1 MYYYPILG
9 FIWETIGKNTELFG
23 FGTWFFATFARS
35 KTEILV
41 IELGG
46 LPSINSETMER
57 IDRTKE
63 LETLKISR
71 LLWMYALPSIVSHI
85 IASIYNIVDRVFL
98 GQYVGALAIAG
109 LAITMP
115 IMNIIHAFGSLVGA
129 GSAARMSIILGKKD
143 YKWAEDILG
152 NSLLLTFFFGFLFVT
167 GGYLFMDRILT
178 AFGASADTIA
188 YAREYMDIILPGM
201 FMTTLSFNLTGLM
214 RATGYPQ
221 KSMWIMA
228 GGAILNIFLDAL
240 FIIVLGWGIAGAA
253 WASTISMTCT
263 GILAVWHFL
272 QKSSFIRFRRH
283 AWKPKFYIFR
293 NILLIGISPF
303 SMNLAASAVVALL
316 NNQLIRYGGDLAVG
330 AYGLANTFGSLSVML
345 ILGLCQGMQP
355 IAGYN
360 YGAGHPLRLKE
371 VYTLTMKINVLIGAV
386 GALLALTLP
395 HAMLRIFTKEEELIQ
410 IGIPAMRF
418 MLVMFPL
425 VGFTITN
432 SNFFQSIDK
441 PWIAIVTSLSR
452 QVLFLIPMIY
462 LIPTLFINMGGNGLT
477 GVWASLTISDALGAL
492 LAFMLMLTQRHV
504 FKPITK
510 EPEPA

>member
-1 MYYYPILG
+1 
-9 FIWETIGKNTELFG
+9 
-23 FGTWFFATFARS
+23 
-35 KTEILV
+35 
-41 IELGG
+41 
-46 LPSINSETMER
+46 MEQ

-63 LETLKISR
+63 LGTKNIGA
-71 LLWMYALPSIVSHI
+71 LLWAYALPSIISHI
-85 IASIYNIVDRVFL
+85 ITSIYNIVDRVFL

-167 GGYLFMDRILT
+167 GGYLFMDRILE

-188 YAREYMDIILPGM
+188 YAREYMYIVLPGM

-214 RATGYPQ
+214 RATGYPK

-240 FIIVLGWGIAGAA
+240 FIYVLDWGIAGAA
-253 WASTISMTCT
+253 WATTISMSCT
-263 GILAVWHFL
+263 GVLAVWHFL

-283 AWKPKFYIFR
+283 AWKPKLYIFR
-293 NILLIGISPF
+293 NILMIGMSPF
-303 SMNLAASAVVALL
+303 SMNLAASLVVALL
-316 NNQLIRYGGDLAVG
+316 NNQLLRYGGDLAVG
-330 AYGLANTFGSLSVML
+330 AYGLVNTFGSLSVML
-345 ILGLCQGMQP
+345 MVGLCQGMQP

-371 VYTLTMKINVLIGAV
+371 VYTLTMKLNVLIGLV
-386 GALLALTLP
+386 GALLALALP
-395 HAMLRIFTKEEELIQ
+395 HAMLRLFTKEEELIQ

-418 MLVMFPL
+418 MMVMFPL

-452 QVLFLIPMIY
+452 QVLFLTPLIYVIP
-462 LIPTLFINMGGNGLT
+462 PLFINADMNGLT
-477 GVWASLTISDALGAL
+477 GVWASMTISDVMGAV
-492 LAFMLMLTQRHV
+492 LAFLLMLTQRHV
-504 FKPITK
+504 FKPTD
-510 EPEPA
+510 

>member
-1 MYYYPILG
+1 M
-9 FIWETIGKNTELFG
+9 
-23 FGTWFFATFARS
+23 
-35 KTEILV
+35 
-41 IELGG
+41 
-46 LPSINSETMER
+46 

-63 LETLKISR
+63 LETLKISK

-85 IASIYNIVDRVFL
+85 IASIYNIVDRIFL
-98 GQYVGALAIAG
+98 GQCVGALAIAG

-143 YKWAEDILG
+143 YNWAEKILG
-152 NSLLLTFFFGFLFVT
+152 NSMLLTFLFGFLFVT
-167 GGYLFMDRILT
+167 GGYVFMDRILT
-178 AFGASADTIA
+178 MFGASPETIS
-188 YAREYMDIILPGM
+188 YAREYMDIVLPGM
-201 FMTTLSFNLTGLM
+201 FMTTLSFNLTGLI
-214 RATGYPQ
+214 RATGYPK

-240 FIIVLGWGIAGAA
+240 FIYVLDWGIEGAA
-253 WASTISMTCT
+253 WATTISMSCT
-263 GILAVWHFL
+263 GVLAVWHFI

-283 AWKPKFYIFR
+283 AWRPKGYIFR
-293 NILLIGISPF
+293 NILMIGMSPF

-316 NNQLIRYGGDLAVG
+316 NKQLLHYGGDLAVG
-330 AYGLANTFGSLSVML
+330 AYGLCNTFGSMSVML

-371 VYTLTMKINVLIGAV
+371 VYTLTMKINVLIGFIGAV
-386 GALLALTLP
+386 LALTLP

-452 QVLFLIPMIY
+452 QVLFLIPLIY
-462 LIPTLFINMGGNGLT
+462 VVPLLFVNLGGAGLT
-477 GVWASLTISDALGAL
+477 GIWASLTISDVLGAM
-492 LAFMLMLTQRHV
+492 LAFLLMLSQRHV
-504 FKPITK
+504 FKPT
-510 EPEPA
+510 A

>member
-1 MYYYPILG
+1 MNP
-9 FIWETIGKNTELFG
+9 
-23 FGTWFFATFARS
+23 
-35 KTEILV
+35 V
-41 IELGG
+41 
-46 LPSINSETMER
+46 
-57 IDRTKE
+57 DRTKE
-63 LETLKISR
+63 LETLSIKH
-71 LLWMYALPSIVSHI
+71 LLWMYALPSIISHI

-98 GQYVGALAIAG
+98 GQCVGALAIAG

-129 GSAARMSIILGKKD
+129 GASARMSIILGKKD
-143 YKWAEDILG
+143 YNWAEKILG
-152 NSLLLTFFFGFLFVT
+152 NSMLLTFIFGFLFVT

-188 YAREYMDIILPGM
+188 YAREYMDIVLPGM

-214 RATGYPQ
+214 RATGYPK
-221 KSMWIMA
+221 KSMWIMV

-240 FIIVLGWGIAGAA
+240 FIYLLDWGIVGAA
-253 WASTISMTCT
+253 WATTISMTCT
-263 GILAVWHFL
+263 GLLAVWHFL

-283 AWKPKFYIFR
+283 AWKPKGYIFR
-293 NILLIGISPF
+293 NILMIGLSPF
-303 SMNLAASAVVALL
+303 SMNLAASLVVALL
-316 NNQLIRYGGDLAVG
+316 NNQLLRYGGDLAVG

-371 VYTLTMKINVLIGAV
+371 VYTLTRRINMLIGAV

-395 HAMLRIFTKEEELIQ
+395 HVMLRMFTKEEELIQ
-410 IGIPAMRF
+410 IGIPALRF

-452 QVLFLIPMIY
+452 QVLFLIPLIY
-462 LIPTLFINMGGNGLT
+462 IVPILFINAGYDGLM
-477 GVWASLTISDALGAL
+477 GVWASLTISDVLGAL
-492 LAFMLMLTQRHV
+492 LAFILMLTQRQV
-504 FKPITK
+504 FLPT
-510 EPEPA
+510 E

>member
-1 MYYYPILG
+1 MEVID
-9 FIWETIGKNTELFG
+9 
-23 FGTWFFATFARS
+23 
-35 KTEILV
+35 KT
-41 IELGG
+41 
-46 LPSINSETMER
+46 R
-57 IDRTKE
+57 E
-63 LETLKISR
+63 LETKGIGH
-71 LLWMYALPSIVSHI
+71 LLWIYALPSVISQI
-85 IASIYNIVDRVFL
+85 IASIYNIVDRIFI
-98 GQYVGALAIAG
+98 GHGVGAMAIAG

-143 YKWAEDILG
+143 YNWAEKILG
-152 NSLLLTFFFGFLFVT
+152 NSLLLTFIFGFLFVT
-167 GGYLFMDRILT
+167 GGYIFMDRILT
-178 AFGASADTIA
+178 AFGASTETIS
-188 YAREYMDIILPGM
+188 YAREYMDIVLPGM

-228 GGAILNIFLDAL
+228 GGAILNIGLDAL
-240 FIIVLGWGIAGAA
+240 FIYVLDWGIAGAA
-253 WASTISMTCT
+253 WATTISMTCT
-263 GILAVWHFL
+263 GVLAVIHFL
-272 QKSSFIRFRRH
+272 QRSSFIRFRRH
-283 AWKPKFYIFR
+283 AWRPKGYIFR
-293 NILLIGISPF
+293 NILLIGMSPF
-303 SMNLAASAVVALL
+303 LMNIAASAVVALL
-316 NNQLIRYGGDLAVG
+316 NNQLLRLGGDLAVG

-371 VYTLTMKINVLIGAV
+371 VYTLTRRINMLIGLV
-386 GALLALTLP
+386 GAVLALTLP
-395 HAMLRIFTKEEELIQ
+395 HAMLRMFTKEEELIQ

-462 LIPTLFINMGGNGLT
+462 LVPNIFMNMGGSGLT
-477 GVWASLTISDALGAL
+477 GVWASLTISDVLGAL
-492 LAFMLMLTQRHV
+492 LAFLLMLSQRKV
-504 FKPITK
+504 FSIKPS
-510 EPEPA
+510 

>member
-1 MYYYPILG
+1 MNG
-9 FIWETIGKNTELFG
+9 
-23 FGTWFFATFARS
+23 
-35 KTEILV
+35 
-41 IELGG
+41 
-46 LPSINSETMER
+46 MEY

-63 LETLKISR
+63 LETKNIGT
-71 LLWMYALPSIVSHI
+71 LLWAYALPSIISHI

-152 NSLLLTFFFGFLFVT
+152 NSLLLTFLFGFLFVT
-167 GGYLFMDRILT
+167 GGYLFMDRILE

-188 YAREYMDIILPGM
+188 YAREYMYIVLPGM

-214 RATGYPQ
+214 RATGYPK

-240 FIIVLGWGIAGAA
+240 FIYVLDWGIAGAA
-253 WASTISMTCT
+253 WATTISMSCT
-263 GILAVWHFL
+263 GVLSVWHFL

-283 AWKPKFYIFR
+283 AWKPKLYIFK
-293 NILLIGISPF
+293 NILMIGMSPF
-303 SMNLAASAVVALL
+303 SMNLAASLVVALL
-316 NNQLIRYGGDLAVG
+316 NNQLLRYGGDLAVG
-330 AYGLANTFGSLSVML
+330 AYGLVNTFGSLSVML
-345 ILGLCQGMQP
+345 MVGLCQGMQP

-371 VYTLTMKINVLIGAV
+371 VYTLTMKLNVVIGFV
-386 GALLALTLP
+386 GALLALVLP
-395 HAMLRIFTKEEELIQ
+395 HAMLRLFTKEEELIQ

-418 MLVMFPL
+418 MMVMFPL

-452 QVLFLIPMIY
+452 QVLFLTPLIY
-462 LIPTLFINMGGNGLT
+462 VVPPLFVDAGAAGLT
-477 GVWASLTISDALGAL
+477 GVWASMTISDFLGAV
-492 LAFMLMLTQRHV
+492 LAFVLMLSQRHV
-504 FKPITK
+504 FKPT
-510 EPEPA
+510 ES

>member
-1 MYYYPILG
+1 MNP
-9 FIWETIGKNTELFG
+9 
-23 FGTWFFATFARS
+23 
-35 KTEILV
+35 V
-41 IELGG
+41 
-46 LPSINSETMER
+46 
-57 IDRTKE
+57 DRTKE
-63 LETLKISR
+63 LETLSIKH
-71 LLWMYALPSIVSHI
+71 LLWMYALPSIISHI

-98 GQYVGALAIAG
+98 GQCVGALAIAG

-129 GSAARMSIILGKKD
+129 GASARMSIILGKKD
-143 YKWAEDILG
+143 YNWAEKILG
-152 NSLLLTFFFGFLFVT
+152 NSMLLTFIFGFLFVT

-188 YAREYMDIILPGM
+188 YAREYMDIVLPGM

-214 RATGYPQ
+214 RATGYPK
-221 KSMWIMA
+221 KSMWIMV

-240 FIIVLGWGIAGAA
+240 FIYLLDWGIVGAA
-253 WASTISMTCT
+253 WATTISMTCT

-283 AWKPKFYIFR
+283 AWKPKGYIFR
-293 NILLIGISPF
+293 NILMIGLSPF
-303 SMNLAASAVVALL
+303 SMNLAASLVVALL
-316 NNQLIRYGGDLAVG
+316 NNQLLRYGGDLAVG

-371 VYTLTMKINVLIGAV
+371 VYTLTRRINMLIGAV

-395 HAMLRIFTKEEELIQ
+395 HVMLRMFTKEEELIQ
-410 IGIPAMRF
+410 IGIPALRF

-452 QVLFLIPMIY
+452 QVLFLIPLIY
-462 LIPTLFINMGGNGLT
+462 IVPILFINAGYDGLM
-477 GVWASLTISDALGAL
+477 GVWASLTISDVLGAL
-492 LAFMLMLTQRHV
+492 LAFILMLTQRQV
-504 FKPITK
+504 FLPT
-510 EPEPA
+510 E

>member
-1 MYYYPILG
+1 MLFLLLLHPRFKVYFCTL
-9 FIWETIGKNTELFG
+9 IG
-23 FGTWFFATFARS
+23 RS
-35 KTEILV
+35 
-41 IELGG
+41 
-46 LPSINSETMER
+46 SETMVQT
-57 IDRTKE
+57 DRTKE
-63 LETLKISR
+63 LETRKIGQ

-178 AFGASADTIA
+178 AFGASVDTIA
-188 YAREYMDIILPGM
+188 YAREYMDIVLPGM

-214 RATGYPQ
+214 RATGYPK

-228 GGAILNIFLDAL
+228 GGAILNIFLDAF
-240 FIIVLGWGIAGAA
+240 FIPEEIRFNVFQWTINIPCLGLGIKGAA
-253 WASTISMTCT
+253 WATTISMTCT
-263 GILAVWHFL
+263 GILSVWHFL

-283 AWKPKFYIFR
+283 AWKPKLYIFR
-293 NILLIGISPF
+293 NILLIGMSPF

-330 AYGLANTFGSLSVML
+330 AYGLVNTFCSLSVML
-345 ILGLCQGMQP
+345 MLGLCQGMQP

-371 VYTLTMKINVLIGAV
+371 VYTLTMKLNVLIGAV
-386 GALLALTLP
+386 GALLALVFP
-395 HAMLRIFTKEEELIQ
+395 HALLRLFTKEEELIQ

-418 MLVMFPL
+418 IMVMFPL

-452 QVLFLIPMIY
+452 QVLFLAPMIY
-462 LIPTLFINMGGNGLT
+462 LIPPLFIKAEGAGLT
-477 GVWASLTISDALGAL
+477 GVWASMTISDFLGAV
-492 LAFMLMLTQRHV
+492 LAFVLMLSQRKV
-504 FKPITK
+504 FAPSENDHKPINSTV
-510 EPEPA
+510 

>member
-1 MYYYPILG
+1 MAVL
-9 FIWETIGKNTELFG
+9 
-23 FGTWFFATFARS
+23 
-35 KTEILV
+35 
-41 IELGG
+41 
-46 LPSINSETMER
+46 
-57 IDRTKE
+57 DRTKE
-63 LETLKISR
+63 LETKSISA
-71 LLWMYALPSIVSHI
+71 LLWAYALPSIVSHV

-98 GQYVGALAIAG
+98 GQCVGALAIAG

-152 NSLLLTFFFGFLFVT
+152 NSLLLTFLFGFLFVT
-167 GGYLFMDRILT
+167 GGYVFMDRILT
-178 AFGASADTIA
+178 AFGASAETIS
-188 YAREYMDIILPGM
+188 YAREYMDIVLPGM

-214 RATGYPQ
+214 RATGYPT

-228 GGAILNIFLDAL
+228 GGAILNIGLDAL
-240 FIIVLGWGIAGAA
+240 FIYGLDWGIAGAA
-253 WASTISMTCT
+253 WATTISMTCT
-263 GILAVWHFL
+263 GVLSIIHFL
-272 QKSSFIRFRRH
+272 KRSSFIRFRRH
-283 AWKPKFYIFR
+283 AWKPKLYIFR
-293 NILLIGISPF
+293 NILLIGMSPF
-303 SMNLAASAVVALL
+303 LMNIAASAVVALL
-316 NNQLIRYGGDLAVG
+316 NNQLLRYGGDLAVG
-330 AYGLANTFGSLSVML
+330 AYGLANTFGSMSVML

-371 VYTLTMKINVLIGAV
+371 VYTLTRRINMLIGLA

-395 HAMLRIFTKEEELIQ
+395 HAMLRMFTKEEELIQ

-462 LIPTLFINMGGNGLT
+462 LIPNLFVKLGYEGLT
-477 GVWASLTISDALGAL
+477 GIWASLTISDVLGAT
-492 LAFMLMLTQRHV
+492 LAFVLMLSQRKV
-504 FKPITK
+504 FRPV
-510 EPEPA
+510 E

>member
-1 MYYYPILG
+1 MG
-9 FIWETIGKNTELFG
+9 
-23 FGTWFFATFARS
+23 
-35 KTEILV
+35 
-41 IELGG
+41 
-46 LPSINSETMER
+46 MEQ
-57 IDRTKE
+57 IDRTRE
-63 LETLKISR
+63 LETRNIGQ
-71 LLWMYALPSIVSHI
+71 LLWVYALPSIVSHI

-115 IMNIIHAFGSLVGA
+115 IMNIIHAFGSLVGV
-129 GSAARMSIILGKKD
+129 GSAARMSIVLGKKD

-152 NSLLLTFFFGFLFVT
+152 NSLLLTFVFGFLFIT

-240 FIIVLGWGIAGAA
+240 FIIVLDWGIAGAA
-253 WASTISMTCT
+253 WASTLSMTCT
-263 GILAVWHFL
+263 AILAVWHFL
-272 QKSSFIRFRRH
+272 QRSSFIRFRRH
-283 AWKPKFYIFR
+283 AWKPKLYIFR
-293 NILLIGISPF
+293 NILLIGMSPF
-303 SMNLAASAVVALL
+303 LMNVAASAVVAFL
-316 NNQLIRYGGDLAVG
+316 NNQLIRFGGDLAVG

-371 VYTLTMKINVLIGAV
+371 VYTLTLKINILIGAV
-386 GALLALTLP
+386 GAVLALALP
-395 HAMLRIFTKEEELIQ
+395 HALLRLFTKEEELIQ

-418 MLVMFPL
+418 MMVMFPL

-462 LIPTLFINMGGNGLT
+462 LVPTIFVNMGGNGLT
-477 GVWASLTISDALGAL
+477 GVWASLTISDFLGAV
-492 LAFMLMLTQRHV
+492 LAFVLMLSQRHV
-504 FKPITK
+504 FKPS
-510 EPEPA
+510 E

>member
-1 MYYYPILG
+1 
-9 FIWETIGKNTELFG
+9 
-23 FGTWFFATFARS
+23 
-35 KTEILV
+35 
-41 IELGG
+41 
-46 LPSINSETMER
+46 MEQ

-63 LETLKISR
+63 LETRNIGQ
-71 LLWMYALPSIVSHI
+71 LLWVYALPSIVSHI

-115 IMNIIHAFGSLVGA
+115 IMNIIHAFGSLVGV
-129 GSAARMSIILGKKD
+129 GSAARMSIVLGKKD

-152 NSLLLTFFFGFLFVT
+152 NSLLLTFVFGFLFVT

-188 YAREYMDIILPGM
+188 YAREYMNIILPGM

-263 GILAVWHFL
+263 AILAIWHFL
-272 QKSSFIRFRRH
+272 QRSSFIRFRRH
-283 AWKPKFYIFR
+283 AWKPKLYIFR
-293 NILLIGISPF
+293 NILLIGMSPF
-303 SMNLAASAVVALL
+303 LMNVAASAVVAFL
-316 NNQLIRYGGDLAVG
+316 NNQLIRFGGDLAVG

-371 VYTLTMKINVLIGAV
+371 AYTLTLKINILIGAV
-386 GALLALTLP
+386 GAVLALILP
-395 HAMLRIFTKEEELIQ
+395 HALLRLFTKEEELIQ

-418 MLVMFPL
+418 MMVMFPL

-462 LIPTLFINMGGNGLT
+462 LVPAVFVNMGGNGLT
-477 GVWASLTISDALGAL
+477 GAWASLTISDFLGAV
-492 LAFMLMLTQRHV
+492 LAFVLMLSQRHV
-504 FKPITK
+504 FKLS
-510 EPEPA
+510 E

>member
-1 MYYYPILG
+1 MA
-9 FIWETIGKNTELFG
+9 TEL
-23 FGTWFFATFARS
+23 
-35 KTEILV
+35 
-41 IELGG
+41 
-46 LPSINSETMER
+46 

-63 LETLKISR
+63 LETKKIST
-71 LLWMYALPSIVSHI
+71 LLWAYALPSIISHI

-98 GQYVGALAIAG
+98 GQCVGALAIAG

-143 YKWAEDILG
+143 YNWAEKILG
-152 NSLLLTFFFGFLFVT
+152 NSLLLTFIFGFLFVT
-167 GGYLFMDRILT
+167 AGYVFMDRILT
-178 AFGASADTIA
+178 AFGASAETIS
-188 YAREYMDIILPGM
+188 YAREYMDIVLPGM

-228 GGAILNIFLDAL
+228 GGAILNIGLDAL
-240 FIIVLGWGIAGAA
+240 FIYGLDWGIAGAA
-253 WASTISMTCT
+253 WATTISMTCT
-263 GILAVWHFL
+263 GVLSVIHFL
-272 QKSSFIRFRRH
+272 QRSSFIRFRRH
-283 AWKPKFYIFR
+283 AWKPKGYIFR
-293 NILLIGISPF
+293 NILLIGMSPF
-303 SMNLAASAVVALL
+303 LMNIAASAVVALL
-316 NNQLIRYGGDLAVG
+316 NKQLLRFGGDLAVG

-371 VYTLTMKINVLIGAV
+371 VYTLTRRINMLIGFV
-386 GALLALTLP
+386 GAVLALTLP
-395 HAMLRIFTKEEELIQ
+395 HAMLRMFTKEEELIQ

-425 VGFTITN
+425 VGFTITT

-462 LIPTLFINMGGNGLT
+462 LVPTIFMDMGGSGLT
-477 GVWASLTISDALGAL
+477 GVWASLTISDVLGAL
-492 LAFMLMLTQRHV
+492 LAFLLMLSQRKV
-504 FKPITK
+504 FRVRS
-510 EPEPA
+510 EE

>member
-1 MYYYPILG
+1 M
-9 FIWETIGKNTELFG
+9 ETK
-23 FGTWFFATFARS
+23 
-35 KTEILV
+35 
-41 IELGG
+41 
-46 LPSINSETMER
+46 
-57 IDRTKE
+57 
-63 LETLKISR
+63 KIST
-71 LLWMYALPSIVSHI
+71 LLWAYALPSIISHI

-98 GQYVGALAIAG
+98 GQCVGALAIAG

-143 YKWAEDILG
+143 YNWAEKILG
-152 NSLLLTFFFGFLFVT
+152 NSLLLTFIFGFLFVT
-167 GGYLFMDRILT
+167 AGYVFMDRILT
-178 AFGASADTIA
+178 AFGASAETIS
-188 YAREYMDIILPGM
+188 YAREYMDIVLPGM

-228 GGAILNIFLDAL
+228 GGAILNIGLDAL
-240 FIIVLGWGIAGAA
+240 FIYGLDWGIAGAA
-253 WASTISMTCT
+253 WATTISMTCT
-263 GILAVWHFL
+263 GVLSVIHFL
-272 QKSSFIRFRRH
+272 QRSSFIRFRRH
-283 AWKPKFYIFR
+283 AWKPKGYIFR
-293 NILLIGISPF
+293 NILLIGMSPF
-303 SMNLAASAVVALL
+303 LMNIAASAVVALL
-316 NNQLIRYGGDLAVG
+316 NKQLLRFGGDLAVG

-371 VYTLTMKINVLIGAV
+371 VYTLTRRINMLIGFV
-386 GALLALTLP
+386 GAVLALTLP
-395 HAMLRIFTKEEELIQ
+395 HAMLRMFTKEEELIQ

-462 LIPTLFINMGGNGLT
+462 LVPTIFMDMGGSGLT
-477 GVWASLTISDALGAL
+477 GVWASLTISDVLGAL
-492 LAFMLMLTQRHV
+492 LAFLLMLSQRKV
-504 FKPITK
+504 FRVRS
-510 EPEPA
+510 EE

>member
-1 MYYYPILG
+1 MQQL
-9 FIWETIGKNTELFG
+9 
-23 FGTWFFATFARS
+23 
-35 KTEILV
+35 
-41 IELGG
+41 
-46 LPSINSETMER
+46 
-57 IDRTKE
+57 DRTLE
-63 LETLKISR
+63 LETKSIRR
-71 LLWMYALPSIVSHI
+71 LLWMYALPSIISNI
-85 IASIYNIVDRVFL
+85 ISSIYNIVDRVFL

-115 IMNIIHAFGSLVGA
+115 IMNIIHAFGSLVGV
-129 GSAARMSIILGKKD
+129 GSSARMSIVLGKKD

-152 NSLLLTFFFGFLFVT
+152 NSLLLTFIFGFLFVT
-167 GGYLFMDRILT
+167 GGYLFMNRILT

-188 YAREYMDIILPGM
+188 YAREYMQIVLPGM

-228 GGAILNIFLDAL
+228 GGAVLNILLDAL
-240 FIIVLGWGIAGAA
+240 FIYVLDWGIAGAA
-253 WASTISMTCT
+253 SATTISMTVT
-263 GILAVWHFL
+263 AVLAVWHFL

-283 AWKPKFYIFR
+283 AWKPKLYIFR
-293 NILLIGISPF
+293 NILLIGMSPF
-303 SMNLAASAVVALL
+303 LMNVAASAVVALL
-316 NNQLIRYGGDLAVG
+316 NNQLIRFGGDLAVG
-330 AYGLANTFGSLSVML
+330 AYGLVNTFGSLSVML
-345 ILGLCQGMQP
+345 ILGVCQGMQP

-371 VYTLTMKINVLIGAV
+371 VYTLTMRINMLIGAV

-395 HAMLRIFTKEEELIQ
+395 HALLRLFTKEEELIQ

-418 MLVMFPL
+418 MMVLFPL

-462 LIPTLFINMGGNGLT
+462 LVPMIFINAGGNGLT
-477 GVWASLTISDALGAL
+477 GVWASLTISDFLGAV
-492 LAFMLMLTQRHV
+492 LAFLLMLSQRHV
-504 FKPITK
+504 FKPSNS
-510 EPEPA
+510 

>member
-1 MYYYPILG
+1 
-9 FIWETIGKNTELFG
+9 
-23 FGTWFFATFARS
+23 
-35 KTEILV
+35 
-41 IELGG
+41 
-46 LPSINSETMER
+46 MEQF
-57 IDRTKE
+57 DRTKE
-63 LETLKISR
+63 LETKNIST
-71 LLWMYALPSIVSHI
+71 LLWAYALPSIVSHI

-167 GGYLFMDRILT
+167 GGYLFMDKILT
-178 AFGASADTIA
+178 MFGASADTIA
-188 YAREYMDIILPGM
+188 YAREYMDIVLPGM

-214 RATGYPQ
+214 RATGYPK

-240 FIIVLGWGIAGAA
+240 FIYVLDWGIAGAA
-253 WASTISMTCT
+253 WATTISMSCT
-263 GILAVWHFL
+263 GVISVVHFL
-272 QKSSFIRFRRH
+272 KKSSFIRFRRH

-293 NILLIGISPF
+293 NILLIGMSPF
-303 SMNLAASAVVALL
+303 SMNLAASFVVALL
-316 NNQLIRYGGDLAVG
+316 NNQLLRYGGDLAVG
-330 AYGLANTFGSLSVML
+330 AYGLVNTFASLSVML
-345 ILGLCQGMQP
+345 MVGLCQGMQP

-371 VYTLTMKINVLIGAV
+371 VYTLTMKLNVLVGFI
-386 GALLALTLP
+386 GALLALVLP
-395 HAMLRIFTKEEELIQ
+395 HAMLRMFTKEEELIQ

-418 MLVMFPL
+418 IMVMFPL

-452 QVLFLIPMIY
+452 QVLFLAPMIY
-462 LIPTLFINMGGNGLT
+462 VIPPLFVNAGIAGLT
-477 GVWASLTISDALGAL
+477 GVWASMTISDVLGAV
-492 LAFMLMLTQRHV
+492 LALVLMLSQRHV
-504 FKPITK
+504 FKPTT
-510 EPEPA
+510 

>member
-1 MYYYPILG
+1 MAVL
-9 FIWETIGKNTELFG
+9 
-23 FGTWFFATFARS
+23 
-35 KTEILV
+35 
-41 IELGG
+41 
-46 LPSINSETMER
+46 
-57 IDRTKE
+57 DRTKE
-63 LETLKISR
+63 LETKNISA
-71 LLWMYALPSIVSHI
+71 LLWAYALPSIVSHI

-98 GQYVGALAIAG
+98 GQCVGALAIAG

-143 YKWAEDILG
+143 YKWAEKILG

-178 AFGASADTIA
+178 AFGASPETIS
-188 YAREYMDIILPGM
+188 YAREYMDIVLPGM

-228 GGAILNIFLDAL
+228 GGAILNIGLDAL
-240 FIIVLGWGIAGAA
+240 FIYGLDWGIAGAA
-253 WASTISMTCT
+253 WATTISMACT
-263 GILAVWHFL
+263 GILSVIHFL
-272 QKSSFIRFRRH
+272 QRSSFIRFRRH
-283 AWKPKFYIFR
+283 AWKPKGYIFR
-293 NILLIGISPF
+293 NILLIGMSPF
-303 SMNLAASAVVALL
+303 LMNLAASAVVALL
-316 NNQLIRYGGDLAVG
+316 NNQLLRYGGDLAVG
-330 AYGLANTFGSLSVML
+330 AYGLANTFVSLSVML
-345 ILGLCQGMQP
+345 IMGLCQGMQP

-360 YGAGHPLRLKE
+360 YGAGHSLRLKE
-371 VYTLTMKINVLIGAV
+371 VYTLTRRINMLIGLV
-386 GALLALTLP
+386 GAVLALTLP
-395 HAMLRIFTKEEELIQ
+395 HAMLRLFTKEEELIQ

-452 QVLFLIPMIY
+452 QVLFLAPMIY
-462 LIPTLFINMGGNGLT
+462 LIPPLFENMGYQGLT
-477 GVWASLTISDALGAL
+477 GVWASMTISDVLGAV
-492 LAFMLMLTQRHV
+492 LAFCLMLSQRKV
-504 FKPITK
+504 FR
-510 EPEPA
+510 PAE

>member
-1 MYYYPILG
+1 MA
-9 FIWETIGKNTELFG
+9 TEL
-23 FGTWFFATFARS
+23 
-35 KTEILV
+35 
-41 IELGG
+41 
-46 LPSINSETMER
+46 

-63 LETLKISR
+63 LETKNISA
-71 LLWMYALPSIVSHI
+71 LLWAYALPSIVSHV

-98 GQYVGALAIAG
+98 GQCVGALAIAG

-143 YKWAEDILG
+143 YNWAEKILG
-152 NSLLLTFFFGFLFVT
+152 NSLLLTFIFGFLFVT
-167 GGYLFMDRILT
+167 GGYVFMDRILT
-178 AFGASADTIA
+178 MFGASAETID
-188 YAREYMDIILPGM
+188 YAREYMDIVLPGM

-228 GGAILNIFLDAL
+228 GGAILNIGLDAL
-240 FIIVLGWGIAGAA
+240 FIYVLDWGIAGAA
-253 WASTISMTCT
+253 WATTISMTCT
-263 GILAVWHFL
+263 GILAVLHFL
-272 QKSSFIRFRRH
+272 KRSSFIRFRRH
-283 AWKPKFYIFR
+283 AWRPKGYIFR
-293 NILLIGISPF
+293 NILLIGMSPF
-303 SMNLAASAVVALL
+303 LMNIAASAVVALL
-316 NNQLIRYGGDLAVG
+316 NNQLLRYGGDLAVG
-330 AYGLANTFGSLSVML
+330 AYGLANTFGSMSVML

-371 VYTLTMKINVLIGAV
+371 VYTLTRRVNMLIGLL

-395 HAMLRIFTKEEELIQ
+395 HAMLRMFTKEEELIQ

-462 LIPTLFINMGGNGLT
+462 LIPNLFVKLGYDGLT
-477 GVWASLTISDALGAL
+477 GVWASLTISDVLGAV
-492 LAFMLMLTQRHV
+492 LAFVLMLSQRKV
-504 FKPITK
+504 FRSEAK
-510 EPEPA
+510 

>member
-1 MYYYPILG
+1 MAR
-9 FIWETIGKNTELFG
+9 EL
-23 FGTWFFATFARS
+23 
-35 KTEILV
+35 
-41 IELGG
+41 
-46 LPSINSETMER
+46 

-63 LETLKISR
+63 LETKNIST
-71 LLWMYALPSIVSHI
+71 LLWAYALPSIVSHI

-98 GQYVGALAIAG
+98 GQCVGALAIAG

-178 AFGASADTIA
+178 MFGASAETIS
-188 YAREYMDIILPGM
+188 YAREYMDIVLPGM

-214 RATGYPQ
+214 RATGYPT

-228 GGAILNIFLDAL
+228 GGAILNIGLDAL
-240 FIIVLGWGIAGAA
+240 FIYGLDWGIAGAA
-253 WASTISMTCT
+253 WATTISMTCT
-263 GILAVWHFL
+263 GILSVIHFL
-272 QKSSFIRFRRH
+272 QRSSFIRFRRH
-283 AWKPKFYIFR
+283 AWKPKLYIFR
-293 NILLIGISPF
+293 NILLIGMSPF
-303 SMNLAASAVVALL
+303 LMNLAASAVVALL
-316 NNQLIRYGGDLAVG
+316 NNQLLRYGGDLAVG
-330 AYGLANTFGSLSVML
+330 AYGLANTFGSMSVML

-371 VYTLTMKINVLIGAV
+371 VYTLTRRINMLIGFV
-386 GALLALTLP
+386 GALLALILP
-395 HAMLRIFTKEEELIQ
+395 HAMLRLFTKEEELIQ

-462 LIPTLFINMGGNGLT
+462 LIPNLFVKLGYAGLT
-477 GVWASLTISDALGAL
+477 GVWASLTISDVLGAA
-492 LAFMLMLTQRHV
+492 LAFVLMLSQRKV
-504 FKPITK
+504 FRVTTK
-510 EPEPA
+510 